1 MNTQKM
7 LELADFMETV
17 PEDKFDMNVF
27 GKQILDPNRRTTC
40 LADLNVCGTTCCIA
54 GYVVV
59 NKGYCVTPG
68 GFVYSEPVE
77 YVASEVSTCLGMAEH
92 LAGRELGLTESQ
104 ASALFFDDHWPRQ
117 FYTWSAVSIQ
127 PIRITT
133 PKQAAARIRHM
144 VETGE

>member
-17 PEDKFDMNVF
+17 PEEHFNMDYF
-27 GKQILDPNRRTTC
+27 GDRNLDVTC
-40 LADLNVCGTTCCIA
+40 QEDLNVCGTTCCIA

-59 NKGYCVTPG
+59 NKGLCVTPG
-68 GFVYSEPVE
+68 GNVYKDKDRSE
-77 YVASEVSTCLGMAEH
+77 YVGKAEDV
-92 LAGRELGLTESQ
+92 AGEELGLDNPSTLFYAWNWPYEFVTKELDYNDNWVY
-104 ASALFFDDHWPRQ
+104 SA
-117 FYTWSAVSIQ
+117 
-127 PIRITT
+127 T